1 MMNLDKVVYV
11 DLPVSREDKDKY
23 HKEGY
28 KVLPMDMKPVEQE
41 AEKPKRTRKSTEQEA
56 E

>member
-11 DLPVSREDKDKY
+11 DLPGSREDKDKY

-28 KVLPMDMKPVEQE
+28 KVLPMSMKPIED
-41 AEKPKRTRKSTEQEA
+41 KPKRTRKTEQEA